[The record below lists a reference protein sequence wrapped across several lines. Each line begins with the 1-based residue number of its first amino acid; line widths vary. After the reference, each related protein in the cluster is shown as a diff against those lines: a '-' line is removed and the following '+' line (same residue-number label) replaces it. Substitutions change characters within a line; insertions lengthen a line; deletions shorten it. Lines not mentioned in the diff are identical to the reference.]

1 MPGKNQTFVWWV
13 DHPEHTVAPVIAPN
27 WEQAT
32 VEAAKWWEVPWKKVA
47 ATCSLKNKDRIKH
60 GVCCECGG
68 TTWDPVGTKVRCSK
82 CEAIARQKEET
93 QRARNRRFYS
103 DMHRN

>member
-1 MPGKNQTFVWWV
+1 MAGKNQTFVWWV
-13 DHPEHTVAPVIAPN
+13 DHPEHTTAVVMADN

-47 ATCSLKNKDRIKH
+47 ATCSEQKREPLMRGMCCDC
-60 GVCCECGG
+60 GVKVWSSGAAR
-68 TTWDPVGTKVRCSK
+68 VRCAK

-103 DMHRN
+103 DMHRK